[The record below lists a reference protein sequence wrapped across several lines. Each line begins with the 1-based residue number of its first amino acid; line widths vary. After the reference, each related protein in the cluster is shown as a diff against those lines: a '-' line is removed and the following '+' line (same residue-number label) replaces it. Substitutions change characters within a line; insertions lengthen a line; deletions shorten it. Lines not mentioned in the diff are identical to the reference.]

1 VALNFDRLDARKAI
15 VLPRPPVPTEKFP
28 FKGIL
33 CTADDQQKL
42 GDVRGLFFKGL
53 EKGDPTWRGQI
64 RFENPPT
71 RILRA
76 GDNASL
82 HRAGFDPLNI
92 VVMDASGQT
101 LGFRCCA
108 SGSPLIPATS
118 AATER
123 A

>member
-1 VALNFDRLDARKAI
+1 VALNFDRLDARKASL
-15 VLPRPPVPTEKFP
+15 LPRPPVPTEKFP
-28 FKGIL
+28 FKGVL
-33 CTADDQQKL
+33 CSADDQQTL

-64 RFENPPT
+64 RFESPPG

-82 HRAGFDPLNI
+82 HRAGFDHLSI
-92 VVMDASGQT
+92 VVMNSSGQT
-101 LGFRCCA
+101 LAFRCCT
-108 SGSPLIPATS
+108 SGSPLIAATS
-118 AATER
+118 VAAEH